1 MACSECVTVMEAA
14 RVESRSL
21 VSAGEVRSVDSLGHV
36 CIWCYFGPPWES
48 NMSGFLES
56 LVCVPPTPH
65 KESGMEQTCLPGV
78 RGE

>member
-48 NMSGFLES
+48 NMSWFLES
-56 LVCVPPTPH
+56 LVCVPPPRIRRVGW
-65 KESGMEQTCLPGV
+65 SRLASQG
-78 RGE
+78 

>member
-56 LVCVPPTPH
+56 LVCVPPPRIRRVGW
-65 KESGMEQTCLPGV
+65 SRLASQG
-78 RGE
+78 

>member
-1 MACSECVTVMEAA
+1 MVCSECVTVMEAA

-56 LVCVPPTPH
+56 LVCVPPPRIRRVGW
-65 KESGMEQTCLPGV
+65 SRLASQG
-78 RGE
+78 